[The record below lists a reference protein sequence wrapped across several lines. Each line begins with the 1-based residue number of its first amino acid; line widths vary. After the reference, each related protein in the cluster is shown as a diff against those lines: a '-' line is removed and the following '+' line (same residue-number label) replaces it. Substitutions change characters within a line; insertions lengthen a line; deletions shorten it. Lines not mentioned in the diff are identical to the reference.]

1 MKHASQGKIQ
11 ETPPPSDYELQ
22 LPSALL
28 GKSLLTQYGIGLV
41 YGVYVT
47 PLLITSFPAPSIA
60 EQLYYRYGWRTIFA
74 FSAIMLFTACIPLAV
89 TLFYA
94 QRTGR
99 RANETGGN
107 TTTGKHRSRLR
118 QFAVEL
124 DLPGIIL
131 AIAGLLLFL
140 LPLTHPPG
148 ALDGWPVSTFATMTV
163 LGVFTLVCFTLW
175 EKEFAPA
182 TCVPWRLLGDR
193 NVLGGCLVAMFSVAS
208 IACWTSYY
216 SSYIQVVHDH
226 TIATAGYIVNAHPFA
241 FALSAPVL
249 GM

>member
-1 MKHASQGKIQ
+1 M
-11 ETPPPSDYELQ
+11 
-22 LPSALL
+22 
-28 GKSLLTQYGIGLV
+28 LTQYGIALV

-47 PLLITSFPAPSIA
+47 PLLITSFPAPNIA
-60 EQLYYRYGWRTIFA
+60 EQLYSRFGWRMIFA
-74 FSAIMLFTACIPLAV
+74 FSAVILFVACIPLSL

-94 QRTGR
+94 QRSGR
-99 RANETGGN
+99 RVNETGGN
-107 TTTGKHRSRLR
+107 TATGKHISRLG

-131 AIAGLLLFL
+131 AITGLLLFL
-140 LPLTHPPG
+140 LPFTHPPG
-148 ALDGWPVSTFATMTV
+148 ALEGWPVGTFVTMTV
-163 LGVFTLVCFTLW
+163 LGVFNLVCFALW
-175 EKEFAPA
+175 EKKFAPA

-216 SSYIQVVHDH
+216 SSYIQVVHDQ
-226 TIATAGYIVNAHPFA
+226 TITTAGYVVNAHPFA

-249 GM
+249 GL